1 MSAHLFSR
9 RGLFFS
15 GSFNFY
21 FIFNFRLVE
30 EVREKTKKEYDRI
43 MQTFKNMDDDIKLLS
58 EEIVSRKKELDE
70 LAAELLDEPSSSR
83 ALPPAATNSP
93 MRNSLIPNRRSLM
106 PSRNA
111 PLSQSSPIQA
121 GQPRSPPRARS
132 PHRGRS
138 PPLSRSPPRANLRAE
153 AHDYYQSKR
162 HDSRRNQTSHRYE
175 RSPDR
180 SRREYRSSERSRR

>member
-1 MSAHLFSR
+1 M
-9 RGLFFS
+9 
-15 GSFNFY
+15 
-21 FIFNFRLVE
+21 
-30 EVREKTKKEYDRI
+30 REKTKREYDRI

-93 MRNSLIPNRRSLM
+93 MRTSLIPNRRSLM

-121 GQPRSPPRARS
+121 GQPRSPPR
-132 PHRGRS
+132 G
-138 PPLSRSPPRANLRAE
+138 RSPPRANLRSE
-153 AHDYYQSKR
+153 HDYYESKR

-180 SRREYRSSERSRR
+180 SRREYRSPERSRR

>member
-1 MSAHLFSR
+1 MHRFRDLEN
-9 RGLFFS
+9 LEHPIS
-15 GSFNFY
+15 GTYLLIYLN
-21 FIFNFRLVE
+21 FNFRLVE
-30 EVREKTKKEYDRI
+30 EVREKTKREYDRI

-93 MRNSLIPNRRSLM
+93 MRTSLIPNRRSLM

-121 GQPRSPPRARS
+121 GQPRSPPR
-132 PHRGRS
+132 GRS
-138 PPLSRSPPRANLRAE
+138 PPRSRSPPRANLRSE
-153 AHDYYQSKR
+153 HDYYESKR
-162 HDSRRNQTSHRYE
+162 HDSRRNQISHRYE

-180 SRREYRSSERSRR
+180 SRREYRSPERSRR